1 MLRNLLI
8 VGTGGLIGTVMR
20 YLVQVHIEKLMG
32 STFPLG
38 TFLINILGSFIIGVV
53 YGLVDKGNIM
63 GPEWRLFLA
72 VGLCGGFTTFST
84 FSADALNLIK
94 DNSFVQMLLYT
105 GGSVLFG
112 LLAVYFGIILART
125 IL

>member
-1 MLRNLLI
+1 
-8 VGTGGLIGTVMR
+8 
-20 YLVQVHIEKLMG
+20 MG

-84 FSADALNLIK
+84 FSADTLNLIK

>member
-53 YGLVDKGNIM
+53 YGLAEKGNLI

-84 FSADALNLIK
+84 FSADTLNLLK
-94 DNSFVQMLLYT
+94 DNSFIQMLSYT

-125 IL
+125 IF

>member
-20 YLVQVHIEKLMG
+20 YLVQVHIEKLLG
-32 STFPLG
+32 STFPMG

-53 YGLVDKGNIM
+53 YGLVDKGNLI

-84 FSADALNLIK
+84 FSADTLNLLK
-94 DNSFVQMLLYT
+94 DNSFIQMLSYT

-125 IL
+125 IF

>member
-63 GPEWRLFLA
+63 GPEWRQFLA

-84 FSADALNLIK
+84 FSADTLNLIK

>member
-84 FSADALNLIK
+84 FSADTLNLIK

>member
-32 STFPLG
+32 STFPMG

-53 YGLVDKGNIM
+53 YGLVDKGNLI

-84 FSADALNLIK
+84 FSADTLNLLK
-94 DNSFVQMLLYT
+94 DNSFIQMLSYT

-125 IL
+125 IF

>member
-53 YGLVDKGNIM
+53 YGLAEKGNLI

-84 FSADALNLIK
+84 FSADTLNLLK
-94 DNSFVQMLLYT
+94 DNSIVQILSYT

-112 LLAVYFGIILART
+112 LLAVYLGIILART
-125 IL
+125 IF

>member
-32 STFPLG
+32 SSFPLG

-53 YGLVDKGNIM
+53 YGLAEKGNLI

-84 FSADALNLIK
+84 FSADTLNLLK
-94 DNSFVQMLLYT
+94 DNSIIQILSYT

-125 IL
+125 IF

>member
-53 YGLVDKGNIM
+53 YGLAEKGNLI

-84 FSADALNLIK
+84 FSADTLNLLK
-94 DNSFVQMLLYT
+94 DNSIIQILSYT

-112 LLAVYFGIILART
+112 LLAVYLGIILART
-125 IL
+125 IF